1 MTATSQPQTLR
12 RYGLPESAID
22 TIQRL
27 LVAHPQEEQVIID
40 GFRAIGSNR
49 PASDIDLTLIGA
61 AISLATLGQIDAEI
75 DDLLL
80 PWMIE
85 LSRHGDLSQPSL
97 LDHIERV

>member
-1 MTATSQPQTLR
+1 M
-12 RYGLPESAID
+12 
-22 TIQRL
+22 
-27 LVAHPQEEQVIID
+27 IID
-40 GFRAIGSNR
+40 DSRAIGSNR
-49 PASDIDLTLIGA
+49 LASDIDLTLIGA

-97 LDHIERV
+97 LDHIKRVGQVWF

>member
-1 MTATSQPQTLR
+1 M
-12 RYGLPESAID
+12 
-22 TIQRL
+22 
-27 LVAHPQEEQVIID
+27 IID

-97 LDHIERV
+97 LDHIERVG